1 MKKNKKRIIGF
12 YEPAY
17 RPPKP
22 TRGLTLTEDLFA
34 AAFLIFV
41 FGMMAGYAWAAHAY
55 GKF

>member
-22 TRGLTLTEDLFA
+22 TIGQPLREDLLT